1 MNISYGLVDPADIFL
16 SEWNGGILGP
26 HGVSYQSVSEEVKCG
41 TCGTRMP
48 HQNPSAPLVP

>member
-26 HGVSYQSVSEEVKCG
+26 HGVS
-41 TCGTRMP
+41 
-48 HQNPSAPLVP
+48 